1 MDNEE
6 YVSEYDGKKE
16 LTKAYA
22 HGALQYVKL
31 FLPTAVCFSLSIA
44 SILSSH
50 HISKGREL
58 AASAAYMTVSN
69 AYEEYRKR
77 VQEKIGTNAEK
88 EIYYNTKEEDVEVEE
103 TYKKGKTKTTTKKV
117 LKYGEPATEF
127 KYLFDESNKNW
138 VDKGSYNL
146 EWLHSIEAIMNNKL
160 RARGFLFLEDVF
172 KALDIDPQTLPA
184 RMLIAAKVVGW
195 TYDKDNKNEKG
206 DNFVSFGLKDEYG
219 QLTEQASWMKY
230 YNEKNIWLEF
240 NCDGDIVH
248 IVLMIHI

>member
-1 MDNEE
+1 M
-6 YVSEYDGKKE
+6 
-16 LTKAYA
+16 
-22 HGALQYVKL
+22 
-31 FLPTAVCFSLSIA
+31 
-44 SILSSH
+44 
-50 HISKGREL
+50 
-58 AASAAYMTVSN
+58 
-69 AYEEYRKR
+69 
-77 VQEKIGTNAEK
+77 
-88 EIYYNTKEEDVEVEE
+88 
-103 TYKKGKTKTTTKKV
+103 
-117 LKYGEPATEF
+117 
-127 KYLFDESNKNW
+127 FDESNKNW

-230 YNEKNIWLEF
+230 YNEKNICLEF
-240 NCDGDIVH
+240 NSDGDIVH